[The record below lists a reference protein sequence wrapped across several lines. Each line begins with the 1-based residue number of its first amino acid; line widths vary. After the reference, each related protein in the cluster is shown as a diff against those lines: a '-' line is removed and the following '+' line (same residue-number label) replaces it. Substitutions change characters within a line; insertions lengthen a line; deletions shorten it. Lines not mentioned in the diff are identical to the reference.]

1 MNKLA
6 HLFLTLSAGFLL
18 LATSCH
24 KNEDPSPVP
33 RVAMLAYGI
42 TFDDKAFLQNCKI
55 GLVKA
60 SADFGL
66 ECAWDIDTTTDR
78 FTERLEKYGDQGFD
92 MIIAV
97 GYMWSDAVAAAAVRY
112 PATKFVL
119 VDSGLPEYLENTTS
133 ILFNVDQAAY
143 PLGFLAAW
151 WADYCD
157 PYNPAVGYVGALPIP
172 QIRQFT
178 EPFLNGVQRYN
189 EEYGSAVKPYGA
201 YAGSF
206 IDAGL
211 GAHLSDSLIGR
222 GAAVIFGVGGQA
234 GNGALLAARDRGK
247 TGIGVDVDQCI
258 SIPELS
264 TTLLSSA
271 MKRLDV
277 TIYDVIRAFING
289 SFPGGGVYSGNL
301 QNDGVQPAPYHHF
314 ETMIPDR
321 IKNEI
326 EEIKAGIISGAIS
339 TGWIEQLPG

>member
-6 HLFLTLSAGFLL
+6 RLFLALSAGCLL

-24 KNEDPSPVP
+24 KNDEDTPPAP
-33 RVAMLAYGI
+33 RVAMLAYGV
-42 TFDDKAFLQNCKI
+42 TFDDKAFLQNCKT

-78 FTERLEKYGDQGFD
+78 YTERLEKYCDQGFD

-119 VDSGLPEYLENTTS
+119 VDSGLPEYLENAAS
-133 ILFNVDQAAY
+133 ILFDVDQAAY

-151 WADYCD
+151 WAENSDAYD
-157 PYNPAVGYVGALPIP
+157 PAVGYVGALPIP

-189 EEYGSAVKPYGA
+189 DEYGSAVKTYGA

-206 IDAGL
+206 LDAGL

-222 GAAVIFGVGGQA
+222 GATVIFGVGGQA
-234 GNGALLAARDRGK
+234 GSGALLAARDRGK

-271 MKRLDV
+271 MKGLDV
-277 TIYDVIRAFING
+277 TIYAVMRAFING

-301 QNDGVQPAPYHHF
+301 RNGGVQPAPYHHF
-314 ETMIPDR
+314 ETMIPDGIR
-321 IKNEI
+321 NEI

-339 TGWIEQLPG
+339 TGWNGKL